1 MRRAAGIAVIA
12 VVAAGLAGVPA
23 ASAGSGD
30 QADSFAAAS
39 HSKASA
45 TGRWL
50 HENLSSSGD
59 RDWFRFTMPTSGR
72 ALVTLGHLPGNYALD
87 VYGPD
92 STLLASSDQPGR
104 RFEQVYRAFA
114 AGDVF
119 VRVSS
124 SHRVKPSVNYA
135 LKFRP
140 LPDAMVIAEQRNV
153 GDKPGYDIKGELLNN
168 TAQWREVAHLH
179 VTWVDR
185 SGNSVG
191 TQDEG
196 IIPGPIGPHKRIQ
209 FSVEQSQPPAGTTG
223 YRISIA
229 DRTTTRRTPHGLVL
243 TPGKRSETPTQRV
256 YRGTVHNT
264 SSRTMRGVY
273 PTVIEY
279 DRLGRAIAFGFDQI
293 SSLAPGATSD
303 YTAAVNI
310 KGLPH
315 LNGIRQFATIT
326 KP

>member
-12 VVAAGLAGVPA
+12 VVAAGLAGAPA
-23 ASAGSGD
+23 AAAGGGD
-30 QADSFAAAS
+30 QADTFAAAS
-39 HSKASA
+39 PSKAA
-45 TGRWL
+45 AAGKWL
-50 HENLSSSGD
+50 HENLSGPRD
-59 RDWFRFTMPTSGR
+59 QDWFRFRMPTSGR
-72 ALVTLGHLPGNYALD
+72 ALVTLGHLPRNYALD
-87 VYGPD
+87 IYGPD

-104 RFEQVYRAFA
+104 RFEQIYRPFA

-119 VRVSS
+119 VRVST
-124 SHRVKPSVNYA
+124 SHTVKPSVNYA

-153 GDKPGYDIKGELLNN
+153 GDTAGYDIKGELLNN

-185 SGNSVG
+185 NGNSVG
-191 TQDEG
+191 TQDQG
-196 IIPGPIGPHKRIQ
+196 IIPGPVGPHKRIQ
-209 FSVEQSQPPAGTTG
+209 FSVEQPQPPAGTAG
-223 YRISIA
+223 YRISIV

-243 TPGKRSETPTQRV
+243 TPGRKSQTPTQRV

-264 SSRTMRGVY
+264 SSRTLRGIY

-293 SSLAPGATSD
+293 NSLAPGATAD
-303 YTAAVNI
+303 YTAAVNT
-310 KGLPH
+310 KGLPR